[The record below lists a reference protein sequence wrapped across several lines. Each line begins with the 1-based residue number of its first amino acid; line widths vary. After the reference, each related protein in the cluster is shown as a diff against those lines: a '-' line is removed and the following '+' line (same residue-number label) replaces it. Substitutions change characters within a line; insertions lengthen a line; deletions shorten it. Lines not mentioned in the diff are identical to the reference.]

1 MKWIY
6 GKQELKNLERGQ
18 ENCYLL
24 TNGLGGFSSM
34 TMTGSVARNDHALLM
49 ACVQAPNHRYN
60 MVHRLKE
67 SLCLGEEEIV
77 LSSQEF
83 ADGYKEEGCPYFS
96 SFVFDDMPIWRF
108 LVQGVE
114 IRKEIAMK
122 QGENTVAVRYSI
134 RNRSRKPAELKI
146 VPFYQFTAKGSEPE
160 PEQKFQYTKNAVISN
175 GMTLYFQTNG
185 TLDNIEE
192 IQETYFYSYDAC
204 DGRRE
209 TGLANHRKR
218 SAGRGKNP
226 EACILHGKCR
236 SGCRRYH
243 SGNADLPQSSGSK
256 SGTS

>member
-83 ADGYKEEGCPYFS
+83 ADGYKEEGCPYLS
-96 SFVFDDMPIWRF
+96 SFVFDDMPYGASLF
-108 LVQGVE
+108 
-114 IRKEIAMK
+114 
-122 QGENTVAVRYSI
+122 
-134 RNRSRKPAELKI
+134 
-146 VPFYQFTAKGSEPE
+146 
-160 PEQKFQYTKNAVISN
+160 
-175 GMTLYFQTNG
+175 
-185 TLDNIEE
+185 
-192 IQETYFYSYDAC
+192 
-204 DGRRE
+204 RE
-209 TGLANHRKR
+209 WR
-218 SAGRGKNP
+218 SARRLHEAGRK
-226 EACILHGKCR
+226 
-236 SGCRRYH
+236 Y
-243 SGNADLPQSSGSK
+243 SGSPLQHQK
-256 SGTS
+256 PQQKAC